1 MTETGGLWVCGTL
14 GQAHG
19 LKGELYLDLAPDGHR
34 YLTRG
39 VRFFVCREGAGE
51 PETVRVEHTGGTD
64 QRPLV
69 RVAQAATREQALAL
83 QGATLLASGGELD
96 DIPHH
101 RVGALLGLRVAC
113 GSRELG
119 EIVDVLSAP
128 AQDVLDVRG
137 PHGEHTLV
145 PLVEELVTV
154 DLEGGTVSVREG
166 LL

>member
-1 MTETGGLWVCGTL
+1 MTQPGGLWVCGTL

-34 YLTRG
+34 YLTMG
-39 VRFFVCREGAGE
+39 ARFFVYREGAGE
-51 PETVRVEHTGGTD
+51 PEAVRVERTGGTD

-83 QGATLLASGGELD
+83 QGATLMAGGGHLD
-96 DIPHH
+96 AIPYH
-101 RVGALLGLRVAC
+101 RVGSLLGLRVVC
-113 GSRELG
+113 GLRELG
-119 EIVDVLSAP
+119 EVADVLTAP
-128 AQDVLDVRG
+128 AQDVLDIRR
-137 PHGEHTLV
+137 PDGEHTLV

-154 DLEGGTVSVREG
+154 DLESGTVSVREG

>member
-1 MTETGGLWVCGTL
+1 MAQAGGLWVCGTL

-34 YLTRG
+34 YLTLG

-51 PETVRVEHTGGTD
+51 PEPVRVERTGGAD

-83 QGATLLASGGELD
+83 QGATLMSCGGELD
-96 DIPHH
+96 GIPQH
-101 RVGALLGLRVAC
+101 RVGALLGLRVVC
-113 GSRELG
+113 GPRELG

-137 PHGEHTLV
+137 PHGDHTLV

-154 DLEGGTVSVREG
+154 DLESRTVSVREG